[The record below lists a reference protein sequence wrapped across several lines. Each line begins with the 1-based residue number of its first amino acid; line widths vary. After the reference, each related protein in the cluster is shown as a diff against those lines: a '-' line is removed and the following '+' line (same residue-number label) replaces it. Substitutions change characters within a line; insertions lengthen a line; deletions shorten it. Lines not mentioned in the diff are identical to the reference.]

1 MKKSVALLVM
11 LLLLGLLVPGATALN
26 VVTTMPNLWNVADEI
41 GGDTV
46 TVMYVAPPA
55 AVHIS
60 SDTIDALLQ
69 QNSEFIKTADVFL
82 GQGGSMDGAVI
93 TKVTEFR
100 TKNFGEDTN
109 WLLLS
114 NVSKEAVPNATVT
127 YDNPAALRGYSE
139 TVAYLLGTADPV
151 NASVYQD
158 NLQTYLTKV
167 AAATQLSAAEKDT
180 LADIPILCH
189 FRIKNQA
196 VNWLGMNCIDSYPQ
210 PTTVKDLIDDIH
222 ADPAKYK
229 AIAENASI
237 GKIIVIENIVAGP
250 DMGIG
255 VHEALKDAGVPC
267 ERVIFLNLPK
277 SAENVDSILDYYAY
291 NKNLILSL
299 SSADATPAPT
309 QTPLGVLAIVAGI
322 FGAVLLCRRI

>member
-1 MKKSVALLVM
+1 MKKTVALFVV
-11 LLLLGLLVPGATALN
+11 LLLLGLLVPGVAALN

-41 GGDTV
+41 GGDAI

-82 GQGGSMDGAVI
+82 GQGGTMDGAVI

-109 WLLLS
+109 WLLLD
-114 NVSKEAVPNATVT
+114 NVSKDTVPNATVT
-127 YDNPAALRGYSE
+127 YDNPTALRGYSE
-139 TVAYLLGTADPV
+139 AVAYLLSTADPV
-151 NASVYQD
+151 NASVYRT
-158 NLQTYLTKV
+158 NLNTYLEKIAEATKL
-167 AAATQLSAAEKDT
+167 TAAEKET
-180 LADIPILCH
+180 LADIPIICH

-210 PTTVKDLIDDIH
+210 PATVRDLIDDIH
-222 ADPAKYK
+222 TDPAKYK
-229 AIAENASI
+229 AIAANSSI

-255 VHEALKDAGVPC
+255 VHEALKDAGVHC
-267 ERVIFLNLPK
+267 ERIIFLNLPK
-277 SAENVDSILDYYAY
+277 SAENVDTILDYYAY

-299 SSADATPAPT
+299 SPAGVTPSPT
-309 QTPLGVLAIVAGI
+309 QSPFGLLAGALGI
-322 FGAVLLCRRI
+322 FGAALLCRRI

>member
-1 MKKSVALLVM
+1 MKKSVALLVI
-11 LLLLGLLVPGATALN
+11 LLLSGLLVPGAAALN

-41 GGDTV
+41 GGDAV

-60 SDTIDALLQ
+60 GDTIDALLQ

-82 GQGGSMDGAVI
+82 GQGGTMDGAVI

-109 WLLLS
+109 WLLLG
-114 NVSKEAVPNATVT
+114 NVSKEVVPNATVT
-127 YDNPAALRGYSE
+127 YDNPTALRGYSE
-139 TVAYLLGTADPV
+139 TIAYLLSTADPV
-151 NASVYQD
+151 NASVYQE
-158 NLQTYLTKV
+158 NLQTYLAKV
-167 AAATQLSAAEKDT
+167 AGATRLTAAEQET

-210 PTTVKDLIDDIH
+210 PATVRDIIDDIH
-222 ADPAKYK
+222 KDPAKYK
-229 AIAENASI
+229 AIAGNSSI

-250 DMGIG
+250 EMGIG
-255 VHEALKDAGVPC
+255 IHEALRDAGVPC
-267 ERVIFLNLPK
+267 ERIIFLNLPK

-299 SSADATPAPT
+299 SSSDAVPVPT
-309 QTPLGVLAIVAGI
+309 QSPLGLLAGAAGV
-322 FGAVLLCRRI
+322 FGAVLLFRRS